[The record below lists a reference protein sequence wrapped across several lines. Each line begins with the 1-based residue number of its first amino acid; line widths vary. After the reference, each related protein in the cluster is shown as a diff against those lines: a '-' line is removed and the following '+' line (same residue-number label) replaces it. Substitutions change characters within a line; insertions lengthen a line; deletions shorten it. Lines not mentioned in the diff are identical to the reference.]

1 MTLKTAL
8 ITLFAATAL
17 LSPATLPAQTST
29 TDNTPKFH
37 ATIRTRAELSTLT
50 GEYRFQVRNARA
62 VLSGNVGPSVSY
74 FINTDLCDAGKMKIL
89 DAWAKLK
96 IVKGLYAQAGQYRMC
111 FGVDPFVAPH
121 QYYFSNRSFI
131 GKQMCNYRRVGVK
144 LDYTIPSQPLTIEA
158 GIFNPTSIS
167 DHNGWNKRLDAS
179 ARLLYTPGPWIF
191 STGVQTISPH
201 GNRANLT
208 GLCMGYNPGSFIVEA
223 EYMLKHYTR
232 SPLHDAHA
240 YQIFASK
247 TFPVKWGMFNTFA
260 IHGRF
265 DGLTDHSNSELND
278 LGEQYISDP
287 ARNRITAGVT
297 LGYIKTKN
305 LFADLRLDYEKYF
318 YHSDT
323 HVTATMG
330 DKATVE
336 LILRF

>member
-8 ITLFAATAL
+8 ITLAAGWAL
-17 LSPATLPAQTST
+17 LSPATLTAQ

-37 ATIRTRAELSTLT
+37 ATLRTRAELSTLT

-62 VLSGNVGPSVSY
+62 VLSGNAGSSVSY

-96 IVKGLYAQAGQYRMC
+96 IAKGLYVQGGQFRMC

-144 LDYTIPSQPLTIEA
+144 LDYNIPTLPLTLEA
-158 GIFNPTSIS
+158 GIFNPTSIA
-167 DHNGWNKRLDAS
+167 DHNGWNKRLDA
-179 ARLLYTPGPWIF
+179 AGRLLFTPGPWIF
-191 STGVQTISPH
+191 STGVMTLSPH
-201 GNRANLT
+201 GRRANLT
-208 GLCMGYNPGSFIVEA
+208 GLCIGYNPGSFIIEA

-232 SPLHDAHA
+232 SPLRDAHA

-265 DGLTDHSNSELND
+265 DGLTDHSNSELDDNNQ
-278 LGEQYISDP
+278 QYISDP

-297 LGYIKTKN
+297 LGYFKTKN

-318 YHSDT
+318 YHSST

-330 DKATVE
+330 DKAVVE